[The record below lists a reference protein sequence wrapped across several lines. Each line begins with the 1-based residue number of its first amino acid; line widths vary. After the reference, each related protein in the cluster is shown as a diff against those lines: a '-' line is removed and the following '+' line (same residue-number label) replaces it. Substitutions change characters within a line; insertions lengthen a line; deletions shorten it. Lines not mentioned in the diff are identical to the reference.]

1 MCACM
6 INDSKFNKLA
16 IDCKT
21 TFQKVLLKKCSDV
34 FYTITKYQQELNKF
48 KEKMKNDKMVNSY
61 VVIIFC
67 YDLWLL
73 FIIIIIIQN
82 KFTNF

>member
-16 IDCKT
+16 TDTKT

-34 FYTITKYQQELNKF
+34 FYSLTKYQQELNKL
-48 KEKMKNDKMVNSY
+48 KEKMKNDNMVNSY
-61 VVIIFC
+61 VNIIFC
-67 YDLWLL
+67 YDM
-73 FIIIIIIQN
+73 IISHID
-82 KFTNF
+82 